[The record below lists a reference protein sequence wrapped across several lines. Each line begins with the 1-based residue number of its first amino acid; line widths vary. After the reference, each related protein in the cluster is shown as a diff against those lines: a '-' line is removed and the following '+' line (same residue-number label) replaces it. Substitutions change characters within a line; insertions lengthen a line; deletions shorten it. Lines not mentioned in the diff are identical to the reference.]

1 MRFLAREDQ
10 GASGRWTRGNRK
22 GSSMSHASTV
32 AVLGAGALGAAMA
45 MRLGESGHEV
55 RLWNR
60 TEERARAVAEHAAG
74 VTAVS
79 AVGDA
84 VSGASVV
91 LTVLRD
97 GDAVAEVMSD
107 AIGRLDNDAVWVQ
120 ASTVGPRKAG
130 ALADLAREH
139 GVAYLDAPVSGSTAP
154 AREGKLVWLVAGPED
169 ALARAR
175 PLLDDLGSS
184 VLHVGTGVEGNAVK
198 LAVNAWM
205 AASTVA
211 MSDVLALCDT
221 LGVDHATFVRV
232 LEAGPL
238 AMPYELQK
246 VRVMDDASY
255 APGFAVQL
263 ALKDIELAAAAAA
276 PSALLQ
282 VVRDRLEA
290 TVAAGHDHDD
300 LAAVDY
306 LRKPPS

>member
-1 MRFLAREDQ
+1 
-10 GASGRWTRGNRK
+10 
-22 GSSMSHASTV
+22 MSHASAV

-45 MRLGESGHEV
+45 TRLGESGHEV

-60 TEERARAVAEHAAG
+60 TEDRARAAADHAAG
-74 VTAVS
+74 VTAVR

-91 LTVLRD
+91 VTVLRD
-97 GDAVAEVMSD
+97 GDAVTQVMSE
-107 AIGRLDNDAVWVQ
+107 AIGRLENDAVWVQ
-120 ASTVGPRKAG
+120 ASTVGPRYAG
-130 ALADLAREH
+130 ALAALARDH
-139 GVAYLDAPVSGSTAP
+139 GVAYLDAPVSGSTVP
-154 AREGKLVWLVAGPED
+154 ARQGKLVWLVAGAED
-169 ALARAR
+169 VLSRAR

-184 VLHVGTGVEGNAVK
+184 VLHVGTEVEGSAVK
-198 LAVNAWM
+198 LVVNAWM

-211 MSDVLALCDT
+211 MSDVLALCDA

-246 VRVMDDASY
+246 LGVMDDASY

-263 ALKDIELAAAAAA
+263 ALKDIELAAAAAT
-276 PSALLQ
+276 PSPLLQ
-282 VVRDRLEA
+282 AVRDRLQA
-290 TVAAGHDHDD
+290 TVAAGHDNDD

-306 LRKPPS
+306 LRRPPP

>member
-1 MRFLAREDQ
+1 M
-10 GASGRWTRGNRK
+10 GTGNRNE
-22 GSSMSHASTV
+22 GFLSHASTV

-45 MRLGESGHEV
+45 TRLGDTGHEV

-74 VTAVS
+74 VTAVGE
-79 AVGDA
+79 VGDA

-97 GDAVAEVMSD
+97 GDAVADVMSD
-107 AIGRLDNDAVWVQ
+107 AIDRLDNDAVWVQ
-120 ASTVGPRKAG
+120 ASTVGPQSAG
-130 ALADLAREH
+130 ALAALARDH

-154 AREGKLVWLVAGPED
+154 ALQGKLVWLVAGPED
-169 ALARAR
+169 VIARAR

-184 VLHVGTGVEGNAVK
+184 VLHVGTGVEGSAVK

-211 MSDVLALCDT
+211 MSDVLALCDA

-246 VRVMDDASY
+246 VGLMDDSSY

-263 ALKDIELAAAAAA
+263 ALKDIELAEAAAA
-276 PSALLQ
+276 PSPLLQ

-290 TVAAGHDHDD
+290 TVAAGHDNDD

-306 LRKPPS
+306 LRRPSS